1 MEHHIEVVDKLRI
14 LVVMTRFPYPP
25 RTGSTIVALNHIKHL
40 AKRHNI
46 HVVCCG
52 SADGAGELAQHVDAL
67 EFVSKPVVGPV
78 QSLIRNL
85 FNLLLGI
92 PVFVTKNRCREM
104 RRKIEQ
110 IANDSNPDVILLFD
124 TGAIQYLPADWYE
137 SSIVNIEDPP
147 SLKYD
152 RMYELA
158 ALPVMEKMKILLSRR
173 AIARFENR
181 VLPRMARVLLL
192 SQSDVDDMRE
202 ESGLTNLAY
211 VSYGI
216 SQPDPDKLLDI
227 SAREP
232 GSIVFSGTMSHP
244 PNIDAALY
252 FLSDI
257 FPAVIER
264 FPSVRLWIVG
274 NKPDPRIL
282 SAASSYGDRVKV
294 TGRVDDITEYIRRAK
309 ISVCPIRL
317 KIGVQTKILEALSW
331 GTPVVTTEAGN
342 SGIGAI
348 SGRHLW
354 VDENP
359 ASFARHVVD
368 LLEGKEWARLSEAGK
383 TFVTS
388 RNTWDASVARLEQ
401 EIRSLNTSVEN
412 DIEHRHRD

>member
-1 MEHHIEVVDKLRI
+1 
-14 LVVMTRFPYPP
+14 
-25 RTGSTIVALNHIKHL
+25 
-40 AKRHNI
+40 
-46 HVVCCG
+46 
-52 SADGAGELAQHVDAL
+52 
-67 EFVSKPVVGPV
+67 
-78 QSLIRNL
+78 
-85 FNLLLGI
+85 
-92 PVFVTKNRCREM
+92 
-104 RRKIEQ
+104 
-110 IANDSNPDVILLFD
+110 
-124 TGAIQYLPADWYE
+124 
-137 SSIVNIEDPP
+137 
-147 SLKYD
+147 
-152 RMYELA
+152 
-158 ALPVMEKMKILLSRR
+158 
-173 AIARFENR
+173 
-181 VLPRMARVLLL
+181 
-192 SQSDVDDMRE
+192 
-202 ESGLTNLAY
+202 
-211 VSYGI
+211 
-216 SQPDPDKLLDI
+216 
-227 SAREP
+227 
-232 GSIVFSGTMSHP
+232 
-244 PNIDAALY
+244 
-252 FLSDI
+252 
-257 FPAVIER
+257 
-264 FPSVRLWIVG
+264 VG